1 VITAPEFLSSRL
13 DKPHP
18 TKWTTQQA
26 DPTLGA
32 LSAEWGRG
40 LIATSYNNNETSKAL
55 QTYAMIKTRYGI
67 DREDYY
73 RKAEIGDLETS
84 RSLELADQIATLQV
98 MSEMG
103 TSNKDIPTLGGVKI
117 AEHIANQNYREI
129 AFANCS
135 LLFTAE
141 HKKFMRRIKE
151 IEKPETIKQLQDLN
165 KRLKKYAKQFQFT
178 NTQRSNWEIELTVGD
193 YYRIRLAKII
203 ENNSKGEPKQSETK
217 TLKEKFGKRPEL
229 VERMKPFYDLIVAK
243 PDRTLGH
250 SGRMGRS
257 KKSEQFGRNLTRPHN
272 YYGDNERRV
281 FTRYASGRGA
291 VILLDLSGSMSLSN
305 EQVDQMIE
313 ACHGSTII
321 GYSQGIQGQPNCWV
335 IAHNNTRMRGIPRVA
350 GGNGV
355 DVPAMLFA
363 DTYRKTRTPMIW
375 VSDGRATGVDD
386 DMNNQVLEATAKTC
400 RDLNIHQVEE
410 IEDALKLMEK
420 MQRGQNPAP
429 KMNLFLSRYL

>member
-1 VITAPEFLSSRL
+1 MRTAPEFLSSRL

-18 TKWTTQQA
+18 QKWTTRQA

-32 LSAEWGRG
+32 VSAEWGEG
-40 LIATSYNNNETSKAL
+40 LIATSYNDNDTSKAL
-55 QTYAMIKTRYGI
+55 QTYAMIKSRYGI
-67 DREDYY
+67 DKSDYF
-73 RKAEIGDLETS
+73 RKAELGDLQTS
-84 RSLELADQIATLQV
+84 KSLELADQIATLQV
-98 MSEMG
+98 MSEIG
-103 TSNKDIPTLGGVKI
+103 TSNQNVPTLSGVKI
-117 AEHIANQNYREI
+117 AEHIANQNYRDI

-135 LLFTAE
+135 LLFTPE

-151 IEKPETIKQLQDLN
+151 IEKPETIKQLQELN

-178 NTQRSNWEIELTVGD
+178 NTQQSNWEIELTVGD
-193 YYRIRLAKII
+193 YYRIRLAQVI

-217 TLKEKFGKRPEL
+217 TLKEKFGKRPDL
-229 VERMKPFYDLIVAK
+229 VERMKPFYDLVVSK

-281 FTRYASGRGA
+281 FTRYASGNGA
-291 VILLDLSGSMSLSN
+291 VILLDLSGSMSLST

-321 GYSQGIQGQPNCWV
+321 GYSQGIVGQPNCWV
-335 IAHNNTRMRGIPRVA
+335 IAHNNTRMRGVPNRA

-355 DVPAMLFA
+355 DVPAMLYA
-363 DTYRKTRTPMIW
+363 DTYRRTRTPLIW
-375 VSDGRATGVDD
+375 VSDGHATGIND
-386 DMNNQVLEATAKTC
+386 DMNEQVLEATAKTVL
-400 RDLNIHQVEE
+400 DLNIHQVTDIEE
-410 IEDALKLMEK
+410 ALKIMEQ
-420 MQRGQNPAP
+420 MQRGKNPTP
-429 KMNLFLSRYL
+429 KLCQFLQRFA